1 MFILALTTLPTQP
14 LKPTR
19 LSQPEIQ
26 VEEGKYDVAVQTS
39 RNTLDLR
46 GKRVEESLQEL
57 DMELAT
63 RGPQSVLF
71 VVHGMGTGAVKEAVW
86 KVLRK
91 HPYVA
96 KFEQESVMNP
106 GCTIVYIK

>member
-1 MFILALTTLPTQP
+1 
-14 LKPTR
+14 
-19 LSQPEIQ
+19 
-26 VEEGKYDVAVQTS
+26 
-39 RNTLDLR
+39 
-46 GKRVEESLQEL
+46 
-57 DMELAT
+57 MELAA

-71 VVHGMGTGAVKEAVW
+71 VVHGMGTGVVKEAVW